1 MWPLRDVG
9 CCSGE
14 HVHDHALAGLWM
26 IIHNGSCGRST
37 TVEAEMYTRSAQDLG
52 ALARAK
58 REALGLTQQQVA
70 DRAKVSREWL
80 VNFESA
86 KVGVSLF
93 RVFDVLQVLQLAL
106 DVSDRAPDPHNVLDD
121 VFADLGR

>member
-1 MWPLRDVG
+1 M
-9 CCSGE
+9 
-14 HVHDHALAGLWM
+14 H
-26 IIHNGSCGRST
+26 
-37 TVEAEMYTRSAQDLG
+37 TRSAQDLG
-52 ALARAK
+52 SLARAK
-58 REALGLTQQQVA
+58 REALGLTQQHVA

-93 RVFDVLQVLQLAL
+93 RVFDVLHVLQLAV
-106 DVSDRAPDPHNVLDD
+106 DVSDREPEPHNLLDD

>member
-1 MWPLRDVG
+1 
-9 CCSGE
+9 
-14 HVHDHALAGLWM
+14 
-26 IIHNGSCGRST
+26 
-37 TVEAEMYTRSAQDLG
+37 MYIRSAQDLG

-58 REALGLTQQQVA
+58 REALGLTQQHVA

-93 RVFDVLQVLQLAL
+93 RVFDVLQVLQLAV
-106 DVSDRAPDPHNVLDD
+106 DVSDREPEPHNVLDD
-121 VFADLGR
+121 VFTDLGR